1 MFPKKN
7 VIKINHTATH
17 LDSCFTVLNKNIFY
31 SKTYINSL
39 PNNLKNDYIIT
50 TIEDILGDTDPN
62 NALNLLIID
71 KNIITTNTPEFEPM
85 RIKLMDMGYNV
96 LTIKFNNLLEEGG
109 GIRCLT
115 QWL

>member
-1 MFPKKN
+1 
-7 VIKINHTATH
+7 
-17 LDSCFTVLNKNIFY
+17 
-31 SKTYINSL
+31 
-39 PNNLKNDYIIT
+39 
-50 TIEDILGDTDPN
+50 
-62 NALNLLIID
+62 
-71 KNIITTNTPEFEPM
+71 M